1 MRFMI
6 IVKGTADTE
15 AGMMPEQKLADD
27 MAAYHEELVAAGMLV
42 DGSGLQPTAKGFRI
56 RWQDGG
62 RQTVIDGP
70 FTESKEI
77 IAGYWLWEVSSLE
90 EAVEWAKRCP
100 TDPQYGA
107 RQVLEVRPIFSAEDF
122 GDAYTEDLQ
131 AQDAR
136 LGEEIKARHGAT
148 KTASAS

>member
-27 MAAYHEELVAAGMLV
+27 MAAYHEELVAAGMLI

-62 RQTVIDGP
+62 KQTVIDGP

-77 IAGYWLWEVSSLE
+77 IAGYTII
-90 EAVEWAKRCP
+90 EAASRDEALAWAKRFP
-100 TDPQYGA
+100 NPMGEGKDA
-107 RQVLEVRPIFSAEDF
+107 EIEVRQLYGLEDF
-122 GDAYTEDLQ
+122 EGVDMSRFDAIYER
-131 AQDAR
+131 A
-136 LGEEIKARHGAT
+136 K
-148 KTASAS
+148 S